1 MSNRRRKT
9 SEHKERLHS
18 EAELER
24 QKLRA
29 TEEGLAETSRLYR
42 ELQNREAKIHCLV
55 EANVV
60 GIVMWNLEGAITGA
74 NDAFL
79 RMVQYDREDLASGR
93 VRWADLTSAEWR
105 DRDERAIAELKARGV
120 FQPYEKEYLR
130 KDGSSV
136 PIVLGGAFFED
147 SGNEGVAFI
156 LDLSEQKRAEET
168 LRRSEGYLAESQRLA
183 KTGIWAYD
191 PTTKKAL
198 Y

>member
-1 MSNRRRKT
+1 MSNRRHKT

-24 QKLRA
+24 QKLSP

-79 RMVQYDREDLASGR
+79 RMVQYTVKISLPVAYAGR
-93 VRWADLTSAEWR
+93 TLRPP
-105 DRDERAIAELKARGV
+105 RGV

-130 KDGSSV
+130 
-136 PIVLGGAFFED
+136 
-147 SGNEGVAFI
+147 
-156 LDLSEQKRAEET
+156 R
-168 LRRSEGYLAESQRLA
+168 
-183 KTGIWAYD
+183 
-191 PTTKKAL
+191 
-198 Y
+198 